1 MRLVIVTGM
10 SGAGKSNALN
20 CMEDMGYFCVD
31 NLPPSLIETFVQ
43 LLDTRY
49 AKVAIGVDIR
59 GGEFFN
65 AIYDVL
71 VGLRKYDVHYDIL
84 YLDASDPVLIK
95 RFKETRRIHPLN
107 AGLSLRESIVQER
120 NYLQRIRENAN
131 HIVDTSD
138 MTLGQLKGKI
148 AELFNDEGPVNQFPI
163 SVVSFGFKY
172 GIPADADVVFDV
184 RFITNPF
191 YIDTLKHHTGL
202 DPDVQEYVMSF
213 EETRVF
219 LDKLYDMMDFLIPL
233 YIKEGKGQLV
243 VALGCTGGMHRSV
256 CLAGQLCRR
265 LAEQGYKTVL
275 DHRDMERERARA

>member
-1 MRLVIVTGM
+1 
-10 SGAGKSNALN
+10 
-20 CMEDMGYFCVD
+20 
-31 NLPPSLIETFVQ
+31 
-43 LLDTRY
+43 
-49 AKVAIGVDIR
+49 
-59 GGEFFN
+59 
-65 AIYDVL
+65 
-71 VGLRKYDVHYDIL
+71 
-84 YLDASDPVLIK
+84 
-95 RFKETRRIHPLN
+95 
-107 AGLSLRESIVQER
+107 
-120 NYLQRIRENAN
+120 
-131 HIVDTSD
+131 